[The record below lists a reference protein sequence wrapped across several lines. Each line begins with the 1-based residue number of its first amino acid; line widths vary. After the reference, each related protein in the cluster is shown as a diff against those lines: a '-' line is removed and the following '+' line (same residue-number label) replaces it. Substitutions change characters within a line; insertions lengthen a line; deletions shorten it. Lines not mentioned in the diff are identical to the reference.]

1 MSIEALTKRVEN
13 MEDLIADI
21 PVLLN
26 ARLETIAAGY
36 NETGARLV
44 VIDKQLAILT
54 RDLRDMRGA
63 VTRQLLAQDERLRE
77 IDARFD
83 AHDSKFTTID
93 EKLASMD
100 GKLAEIR
107 EHLTAIAGRVEAHS
121 SKYAAMDQKLDIIL
135 DRLPPRA

>member
-36 NETGARLV
+36 NETSARLV
-44 VIDKQLAILT
+44 VIDKQLATLT

-63 VTRQLLAQDERLRE
+63 VTRQLLGQDERLRAM
-77 IDARFD
+77 DARLD
-83 AHDSKFTTID
+83 AHDKRFTSIDENLTTIL
-93 EKLASMD
+93 E
-100 GKLAEIR
+100 
-107 EHLTAIAGRVEAHS
+107 
-121 SKYAAMDQKLDIIL
+121 
-135 DRLPPRA
+135 RLPPRA